1 MHSPNIPLVVSSFKL
16 SSVYTSSWFLYGE
29 NEFNLI
35 LLQIDIQFCW
45 ISHLSVTEFF
55 WHFWRLCSGPLV
67 SGQHQTACHCSSEVQ
82 SEQKHCCMSSCVL
95 SSYNFFACSGLFG
108 FSGLVKEDVRTPR
121 AITLYMHFLWLMG
134 PCSQD
139 QVYQSMECHPRG
151 SLMSLFSALKY
162 SWSRLS
168 SLWLDLLTD
177 FVVSTIMRCSP

>member
-121 AITLYMHFLWLMG
+121 AITLTICTSFGWWGRAHRIKSTSPWNATPEGLWC
-134 PCSQD
+134 PCS
-139 QVYQSMECHPRG
+139 VPWSIRG
-151 SLMSLFSALKY
+151 AVFPHF
-162 SWSRLS
+162 
-168 SLWLDLLTD
+168 D
-177 FVVSTIMRCSP
+177 